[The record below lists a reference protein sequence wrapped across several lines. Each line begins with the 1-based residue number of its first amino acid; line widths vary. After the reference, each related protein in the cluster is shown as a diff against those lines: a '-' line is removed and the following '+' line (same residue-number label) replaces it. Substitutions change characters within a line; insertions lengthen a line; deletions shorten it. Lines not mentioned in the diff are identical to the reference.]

1 MATKKMVYFF
11 GNGKS
16 EGAKETKALLGG
28 KGLGLAQMTE
38 SKVPVPAGF
47 TITTEVCDYYS
58 KNKSYPKGLEKIVDE
73 NIKKLEKAM
82 GMEFGNADKP
92 LLVSVRSGAA
102 ISMPGMMDTILN
114 LGINENVVNGII
126 KKTNN
131 PRFAWDAYRRFIQ
144 MFGDVAMGVDHDK
157 FEEILDERKKAI
169 APKIGKAEKEVK
181 DTDLDVEELKIV
193 VEKYKAMYKQEMG
206 EAFPDD
212 PKVQLWHAINA
223 VFRSWNNP
231 RAEAYRKLNDIRN
244 LLGTAV
250 NVQAMVFGNMGDTS
264 ATGVCFSRNPSTGEN
279 KFYGEFL
286 INAQGEDVVAGIRTP
301 QEITLEGSKEWA
313 KNNGISEE
321 DRKAKYPSLEEVMP
335 DVYKQLVSYKNQLEK
350 YYSDM
355 QDMEFTIQE
364 GKLYML
370 QTRNGKRTAAAAV
383 RIAVELAEAKIISKE
398 EALMRVNPADLDQ
411 LLHPMF
417 DPNAKKTAKVLAKGL
432 NASPGAAVG
441 KAVFAA
447 ERAEAMKEAGE
458 SVILVR
464 IETSPEDIK
473 GMNAAEGILTARG
486 GATSHAAVV
495 ARGMGKCC
503 VAGCSAL
510 DIDYNQKLM
519 KVNDTIVHEGDYI
532 SIDGSTGEV
541 MLGQVT
547 TKEADMSEDF
557 RKLMQWADEI
567 RIKNKFEVHT
577 NADTP
582 NDAQIARKFGA
593 EGIGLCR
600 TEHMF
605 FNADRI
611 KSVRQL
617 ILVAEEVKQLREKLE
632 EAKKIGKADLVEEL
646 ERLYKEPRKLY
657 DDALNSLFPMQ
668 MEDFVGIF
676 TAMSGYPVTV
686 RLLDPPLHEF
696 IPHEDSQLQEL
707 ANEMNVPF
715 EKLRAIRDSLH
726 EFNPMLGHRGCRLG
740 ITYPEIYDMQAR
752 AIIEAAVKVKK
763 NGVDVHP
770 EIMIPLVGTLKELK
784 MIKERI
790 VKIADEVFSK
800 VGDKVA
806 YKVGTMIE
814 VPRAALVADKIAQE
828 AEFFSFGTNDLTQ
841 MGGGFSRDDA
851 GKFLKDYVDKEIY
864 EKDPFQSLDQ
874 EGIGE
879 LLRIGVT
886 KGRATNK
893 KLTVGICGEHG
904 GDPATVMF
912 CYDIGLNYVSCSP
925 YRVPIARLAAA
936 QGIINASAKNKKAN
950 VKKEVKKAVKTV
962 KKEVKKEIKKDAKK
976 AASTVKKASKDV
988 KKATKEIKKVAKA
1001 VKNTVKKEVKKA
1013 VSKKTN
1019 SKK

>member
-1 MATKKMVYFF
+1 MVYFF

-58 KNKSYPKGLEKIVDE
+58 KNKSYPNGLEKLVDE
-73 NIKKLEKAM
+73 NIKKLERAM
-82 GMEFGNADKP
+82 NMEFGNEQKP

-114 LGINENVVNGII
+114 LGINEKVVNGMI

-144 MFGDVAMGVDHDK
+144 MFGDVAMGVDHEK
-157 FEEILDERKKAI
+157 FEHILQNAKNSI
-169 APKIGKAEKEVK
+169 ADRVGKPAKEVK
-181 DTDLDVEELKIV
+181 DTDLNVEDLKEV
-193 VEKYKAMYKQEMG
+193 VVKYKEMYKREMG
-206 EAFPDD
+206 EDFPEE

-264 ATGVCFSRNPSTGEN
+264 ATGVCFSRNPATGEN

-301 QEITLEGSKEWA
+301 QEITLEGSLDWA
-313 KNNGISEE
+313 KNNNVSEFE
-321 DRKAKYPSLEEVMP
+321 RKGKYPSLEEVMP
-335 DVYKQLVSYKNQLEK
+335 NVYKQLVSYKNQLEK

-398 EALMRVNPADLDQ
+398 EAIMRVNPSDLDQ
-411 LLHPMF
+411 LLHPTF
-417 DPNAKKTAKVLAKGL
+417 DPNAKKSATILAKGL

-441 KAVFAA
+441 KVVFAA
-447 ERAEAMKEAGE
+447 DRAEKQKEAGE
-458 SVILVR
+458 NVILVR

-510 DIDYNQKLM
+510 DIDYSSKSM
-519 KVNDTIVHEGDYI
+519 KVGDKTVYEGDYI

-541 MLGQVT
+541 MLGQVA
-547 TKEADMSEDF
+547 TKEAEMSEDF
-557 RKLMQWADEI
+557 KKLMKWADDIRKL
-567 RIKNKFEVHT
+567 EVHT

-582 NDAQIARKFGA
+582 HDARIARSFGA

-617 ILVAEEVKQLREKLE
+617 ILVAEDVKQLQAQINEAERAGKNNLVSELQNAYREPK
-632 EAKKIGKADLVEEL
+632 
-646 ERLYKEPRKLY
+646 RLYDE
-657 DDALNSLFPMQ
+657 ALNNLFPMQ
-668 MEDFVGIF
+668 MEDFIGIF
-676 TAMSGYPVTV
+676 KAMDGYPVTV

-696 IPHEDSQLQEL
+696 IPHEDSQLEEL
-707 ANEMNVPF
+707 SSDMGVPF
-715 EKLRAIRDSLH
+715 DKLRAIRDSLH

-752 AIIEAAVKVKK
+752 AIIEAAVKVSKD
-763 NGVDVHP
+763 GVKVHP

-784 MIKERI
+784 MIKDRI
-790 VKIADEVFSK
+790 IKIADEVFEKEGVK
-800 VGDKVA
+800 VS

-814 VPRAALVADKIAQE
+814 VPRAALVADKIATE

-879 LLRIGVT
+879 LLKIGVE

-893 KLTVGICGEHG
+893 KLIIGICGEHG

-912 CYDIGLNYVSCSP
+912 CHNIGLNYVSCSP

-936 QGIINASAKNKKAN
+936 QGVINQKMEAKKS
-950 VKKEVKKAVKTV
+950 
-962 KKEVKKEIKKDAKK
+962 VKKEIKKTAKNIKK
-976 AASTVKKASKDV
+976 AVKKASKTVKSAAKKSAV
-988 KKATKEIKKVAKA
+988 KKLAS
-1001 VKNTVKKEVKKA
+1001 KKA
-1013 VSKKTN
+1013 ASKKTA
-1019 SKK
+1019 SKKKSGR

>member
-1 MATKKMVYFF
+1 MALKKMVYFF

-58 KNKSYPKGLEKIVDE
+58 KKKSYPPGLEKLVDE

-82 GMEFGNADKP
+82 NMEFGNEEKP

-114 LGINENVVNGII
+114 LGINEKVVNGMI

-131 PRFAWDAYRRFIQ
+131 PRFVWDAYRRFIQ

-157 FEEILDERKKAI
+157 FEEILDNAKHSI
-169 APKIGKAEKEVK
+169 ATRVGKPAKEVK
-181 DTDLDVEELKIV
+181 DTDLNVDDLKEV
-193 VEKYKAMYKQEMG
+193 VDKYKEMYKREMG
-206 EAFPDD
+206 EDFPED

-264 ATGVCFSRNPSTGEN
+264 ATGVCFSRNPATGEN

-301 QEITLEGSKEWA
+301 QEITLEGSLDWA
-313 KNNGISEE
+313 KNNNISEFE
-321 DRKAKYPSLEEVMP
+321 RKGKYPSLEEVMP
-335 DVYKQLVSYKNQLEK
+335 DVYKQLVKYKDQLLK
-350 YYSDM
+350 YYKDV

-364 GKLYML
+364 KKLYML
-370 QTRNGKRTAAAAV
+370 QTRSGKRTAAAAV
-383 RIAVELAEAKIISKE
+383 RIAVELAEEKIISKE
-398 EALMRVNPADLDQ
+398 EAIMRVNPSDLDQ
-411 LLHPMF
+411 LLHPVF
-417 DPNAKKTAKVLAKGL
+417 DPDAKKSATILAKGL

-441 KAVFAA
+441 KVVFAA
-447 ERAEAMKEAGE
+447 DRAEKQKEEGE
-458 SVILVR
+458 NVILVR

-510 DIDYNQKLM
+510 DIDYSSKSM
-519 KVNDTIVHEGDYI
+519 KVGNEIVKEGDYI

-541 MLGQVT
+541 MLGQVA
-547 TKEADMSEDF
+547 TKEAEMSEDF
-557 RKLMQWADEI
+557 KKLMKWADDTRKL
-567 RIKNKFEVHT
+567 EVHT

-582 NDAQIARKFGA
+582 HDAQIARSFGA

-617 ILVAEEVKQLREKLE
+617 ILVAEDVKQLQAQINEAERAGKNNLVSELKDAYREPK
-632 EAKKIGKADLVEEL
+632 
-646 ERLYKEPRKLY
+646 RLYDE
-657 DDALNSLFPMQ
+657 ALNNLFPMQ
-668 MEDFVGIF
+668 MEDFIGIF
-676 TAMSGYPVTV
+676 KAMDGYPVTV

-696 IPHEDSQLQEL
+696 IPHEDSQLEEL
-707 ANEMNVPF
+707 SNDMGVAF

-726 EFNPMLGHRGCRLG
+726 EVNPMLGHRGCRLG
-740 ITYPEIYDMQAR
+740 ITYPEIYDMQAK
-752 AIIEAAVKVKK
+752 AIIEAAVKVSK
-763 NGVDVHP
+763 NGVKVHP

-784 MIKERI
+784 IIKDRI
-790 VKIADEVFSK
+790 IKIAEEVFEKEGVRVS
-800 VGDKVA
+800 

-814 VPRAALVADKIAQE
+814 VPRAALVADKIATE

-851 GKFLKDYVDKEIY
+851 GKLLKDYVDKEIY

-879 LLRIGVT
+879 LLRIAVS
-886 KGRATNK
+886 KGRETNK
-893 KLTVGICGEHG
+893 KLIIGICGEHG

-912 CYDIGLNYVSCSP
+912 CHDIGLNYVSCSP

-936 QGIINASAKNKKAN
+936 QGVINQKIEAKKNIKKA
-950 VKKEVKKAVKTV
+950 
-962 KKEVKKEIKKDAKK
+962 
-976 AASTVKKASKDV
+976 VKKASKNIKKAV
-988 KKATKEIKKVAKA
+988 KKASKTLKASAKKSNAKKVL
-1001 VKNTVKKEVKKA
+1001 KKKSTNKKTA
-1013 VSKKTN
+1013 SKKKVVSKRR
-1019 SKK
+1019 

>member
-1 MATKKMVYFF
+1 MVYFF

-58 KNKSYPKGLEKIVDE
+58 KNKSYPKGLEKLVDE

-82 GMEFGNADKP
+82 NMEFGNEEKP

-114 LGINENVVNGII
+114 LGINEKVVNGMI

-157 FEEILDERKKAI
+157 FEEILDNAKHSI
-169 APKIGKAEKEVK
+169 ATRVGKPEKEVK
-181 DTDLDVEELKIV
+181 DTDLNVDDLKEV
-193 VEKYKAMYKQEMG
+193 VVKYKEMYKREMG
-206 EAFPDD
+206 EDFPEE

-264 ATGVCFSRNPSTGEN
+264 ATGVCFSRNPATGEN

-301 QEITLEGSKEWA
+301 QEITLEGSLDWA
-313 KNNGISEE
+313 KNNSVSEN
-321 DRKAKYPSLEEVMP
+321 DRKEKYPSLEEVMP
-335 DVYKQLVSYKNQLEK
+335 NVYKQLVSYKNQLEK

-398 EALMRVNPADLDQ
+398 EAILRVNPSDLDQ
-411 LLHPMF
+411 LLHPTF
-417 DPNAKKTAKVLAKGL
+417 DPNAKKTATILAKGL

-441 KAVFAA
+441 KVVFAA
-447 ERAEAMKEAGE
+447 DRAEKQKEAGE
-458 SVILVR
+458 NVILVR

-510 DIDYNQKLM
+510 DIDYSEKIM
-519 KVNDTIVHEGDYI
+519 KVGNETVREGDYI

-541 MLGQVT
+541 MLGQVA
-547 TKEADMSEDF
+547 TKEAEMSEDF
-557 RKLMQWADEI
+557 KKLMKWADDIRKL
-567 RIKNKFEVHT
+567 EVHT

-582 NDAQIARKFGA
+582 HDAQIARSFGA

-617 ILVAEEVKQLREKLE
+617 ILVAEDVKQLQAQINEAEKMGKNNLVSELQDAYREPK
-632 EAKKIGKADLVEEL
+632 
-646 ERLYKEPRKLY
+646 RLYDE
-657 DDALNSLFPMQ
+657 ALDNLFPMQ
-668 MEDFVGIF
+668 MEDFIGIF
-676 TAMSGYPVTV
+676 KAMDGYPVTV

-707 ANEMNVPF
+707 SNDMGVPF
-715 EKLRAIRDSLH
+715 DKLRAIRDGLH

-752 AIIEAAVKVKK
+752 AIIEAAVKVSRD
-763 NGVDVHP
+763 GVKVHP

-784 MIKERI
+784 IIKDRI
-790 VKIADEVFSK
+790 IKIAEEVFEKEGVK
-800 VGDKVA
+800 VS

-814 VPRAALVADKIAQE
+814 VPRAALVADKIATE

-879 LLRIGVT
+879 LLKIGVS

-893 KLTVGICGEHG
+893 KLTIGICGEHG

-912 CYDIGLNYVSCSP
+912 CHNIGLNYVSCSP

-936 QGIINASAKNKKAN
+936 QGVINQKNELKKS
-950 VKKEVKKAVKTV
+950 VKKTVNKA
-962 KKEVKKEIKKDAKK
+962 
-976 AASTVKKASKDV
+976 VKKASKDIKKAV
-988 KKATKEIKKVAKA
+988 KKASKTVKSAAKKS
-1001 VKNTVKKEVKKA
+1001 TVKKTT
-1013 VSKKTN
+1013 SKKK
-1019 SKK
+1019 SGR

>member
-1 MATKKMVYFF
+1 MALKKMVYFF

-58 KNKSYPKGLEKIVDE
+58 KNKSYPKDLKKLVDE

-82 GMEFGNADKP
+82 NMEFGNEEKP

-114 LGINENVVNGII
+114 LGINEKVVNGMI

-157 FEEILDERKKAI
+157 FEEILDNAKHSI
-169 APKIGKAEKEVK
+169 ATRVGKPAKEVK
-181 DTDLDVEELKIV
+181 DTDLNVDDLKEV
-193 VEKYKAMYKQEMG
+193 VDKYKEMYKREMG
-206 EAFPDD
+206 EDFPED

-264 ATGVCFSRNPSTGEN
+264 ATGVCFSRNPATGEN

-301 QEITLEGSKEWA
+301 QEITLEGSLDWA
-313 KNNGISEE
+313 KNNNISEFE
-321 DRKAKYPSLEEVMP
+321 RKGKYPSLEEVMP
-335 DVYKQLVSYKNQLEK
+335 DVYKQLVKYKDQLLK
-350 YYSDM
+350 YYKDV

-364 GKLYML
+364 KKLYML
-370 QTRNGKRTAAAAV
+370 QTRSGKRTAAAAV
-383 RIAVELAEAKIISKE
+383 RIAVELAEEKIISKE
-398 EALMRVNPADLDQ
+398 EAIMRVNPSDLDQ
-411 LLHPMF
+411 LLHPVF
-417 DPNAKKTAKVLAKGL
+417 DPDAKKEATILAKGL

-441 KAVFAA
+441 KVVFAA
-447 ERAEAMKEAGE
+447 DRAEKRKEEGE
-458 SVILVR
+458 NVILVR

-510 DIDYNQKLM
+510 DIDYSSKSM
-519 KVNDTIVHEGDYI
+519 KVGNETVYEGDYI

-541 MLGQVT
+541 MLGQVA
-547 TKEADMSEDF
+547 TKEAEMSEDF
-557 RKLMQWADEI
+557 KKLMKWADDTRKL
-567 RIKNKFEVHT
+567 EVHT

-582 NDAQIARKFGA
+582 HDAQIARSFGA

-617 ILVAEEVKQLREKLE
+617 ILVAEDVKQLQAQISEAERAGKNNLVSELKDAYREPK
-632 EAKKIGKADLVEEL
+632 
-646 ERLYKEPRKLY
+646 RLYDE
-657 DDALNSLFPMQ
+657 ALNNLFPMQ
-668 MEDFVGIF
+668 MEDFIGIF
-676 TAMSGYPVTV
+676 KAMDGYPVTV

-696 IPHEDSQLQEL
+696 IPHEDSQLEEL
-707 ANEMNVPF
+707 SNDMGVAF

-726 EFNPMLGHRGCRLG
+726 EVNPMLGHRGCRLG

-752 AIIEAAVKVKK
+752 AIIEAAVKVSKD
-763 NGVDVHP
+763 GVKVHP

-784 MIKERI
+784 IIKDRI
-790 VKIADEVFSK
+790 IKIAEEVFEKEGVK
-800 VGDKVA
+800 VS

-814 VPRAALVADKIAQE
+814 VPRAALVADKIATE

-879 LLRIGVT
+879 LLRIAVS
-886 KGRATNK
+886 KGRETNK
-893 KLTVGICGEHG
+893 KLIIGICGEHG

-912 CYDIGLNYVSCSP
+912 CHDIGLNYVSCSP

-936 QGIINASAKNKKAN
+936 QGVINQKIEAKKNIKKA
-950 VKKEVKKAVKTV
+950 VKKEVKKT
-962 KKEVKKEIKKDAKK
+962 AKN
-976 AASTVKKASKDV
+976 
-988 KKATKEIKKVAKA
+988 I
-1001 VKNTVKKEVKKA
+1001 KKA
-1013 VSKKTN
+1013 VIKAGKTLKASAKKSNAKKVLKKKSTNKKTASKKKVV
-1019 SKK
+1019 SKRR

>member
-1 MATKKMVYFF
+1 MALKKMVYFF

-58 KNKSYPKGLEKIVDE
+58 KKKSYPPGLEKLVDE

-82 GMEFGNADKP
+82 NMEFGNEEKP

-114 LGINENVVNGII
+114 LGINEKVVNGMI

-157 FEEILDERKKAI
+157 FEEILDNAKHSI
-169 APKIGKAEKEVK
+169 ATRVGKSAKEVK
-181 DTDLDVEELKIV
+181 DTDLNVDDLKEV
-193 VEKYKAMYKQEMG
+193 VDKYKEMYKREMG
-206 EAFPDD
+206 EDFPED
-212 PKVQLWHAINA
+212 PKDQLWYAINA

-264 ATGVCFSRNPSTGEN
+264 ATGVCFSRNPATGEN

-301 QEITLEGSKEWA
+301 QEITLEGSLDWA
-313 KNNGISEE
+313 KSNNISEFE
-321 DRKAKYPSLEEVMP
+321 RKGKYPSLEEVMP
-335 DVYKQLVSYKNQLEK
+335 NVYKQLVSYKNQLEK

-398 EALMRVNPADLDQ
+398 EAIMRVNPSDLDQ
-411 LLHPMF
+411 LLHPTF
-417 DPNAKKTAKVLAKGL
+417 DPEAKKEATILAKGL

-441 KAVFAA
+441 KVVFAA
-447 ERAEAMKEAGE
+447 DRAEKQKEEGE
-458 SVILVR
+458 NVILVR

-510 DIDYNQKLM
+510 DIDYSSKSM
-519 KVNDTIVHEGDYI
+519 KVGNETVYEGDYI

-541 MLGQVT
+541 MLGQVA
-547 TKEADMSEDF
+547 TKEAEMSEDF
-557 RKLMQWADEI
+557 KKLMKWADDT
-567 RIKNKFEVHT
+567 RRLEVHT

-582 NDAQIARKFGA
+582 HDAQIARSFGA

-617 ILVAEEVKQLREKLE
+617 ILVAEDVKQLQAQISEVERAGKNNLVSELKDAYREPK
-632 EAKKIGKADLVEEL
+632 
-646 ERLYKEPRKLY
+646 RLYDE
-657 DDALNSLFPMQ
+657 ALDNLFPMQ
-668 MEDFVGIF
+668 MEDFIGIF
-676 TAMSGYPVTV
+676 KAMDGYPVTV

-696 IPHEDSQLQEL
+696 IPHEDSQLEEL
-707 ANEMNVPF
+707 SNDMGVAF

-740 ITYPEIYDMQAR
+740 ITYPEIYDMQAK
-752 AIIEAAVKVKK
+752 AIIEAAVKVSK
-763 NGVDVHP
+763 NGVKVHP

-784 MIKERI
+784 IIKDRI
-790 VKIADEVFSK
+790 IKIAEEVFEKEGVK
-800 VGDKVA
+800 VS

-814 VPRAALVADKIAQE
+814 VPRAALVADKIATE

-879 LLRIGVT
+879 LLRIAVS
-886 KGRATNK
+886 KGRETNK
-893 KLTVGICGEHG
+893 KLIIGICGEHG

-912 CYDIGLNYVSCSP
+912 CHDIGLNYVSCSP

-936 QGIINASAKNKKAN
+936 QGVIEQKKKA
-950 VKKEVKKAVKTV
+950 KQTAKKTV
-962 KKEVKKEIKKDAKK
+962 NK
-976 AASTVKKASKDV
+976 AVKKASKNIKKAV
-988 KKATKEIKKVAKA
+988 KKAGKTLKASAKKSNAKKVL
-1001 VKNTVKKEVKKA
+1001 KKKSTNKKTA
-1013 VSKKTN
+1013 SKKKVVSKRR
-1019 SKK
+1019 

>member
-1 MATKKMVYFF
+1 MASKKLVYFF

-58 KNKSYPKGLEKIVDE
+58 KNKSYPKGLEKLVDE

-82 GMEFGNADKP
+82 GMQFGNPKQP

-114 LGINENVVNGII
+114 LGINEKVVEGLVE
-126 KKTNN
+126 KTNN

-157 FEEILDERKKAI
+157 FEEILDEAKKSI
-169 APKIGKAEKEVK
+169 ASKVGKAEKDVK
-181 DTDLDVEELKIV
+181 DTDLDVEDLKVV
-193 VEKYKAMYKQEMG
+193 VEKYKAMYKEEKG
-206 EAFPDD
+206 EEFPVD

-231 RAEAYRKLNDIRN
+231 RAEAYRKLNDIRG

-264 ATGVCFSRNPSTGEN
+264 ATGVCFSRNPATGEN

-301 QEITLEGSKEWA
+301 QEITLEGSLEWA

-321 DRKAKYPSLEEVMP
+321 DRKNKYPSLEEVMP
-335 DVYKQLVSYKNQLEK
+335 NVYKQLVSYKNQLEK

-398 EALMRVNPADLDQ
+398 EAIMRVNPSDLDQ

-417 DPNAKKTAKVLAKGL
+417 DPAAKKSAKVIAKGL

-441 KAVFAA
+441 KVVFAA
-447 ERAEAMKEAGE
+447 DRAEEMKEAGE
-458 SVILVR
+458 QTILVR

-486 GATSHAAVV
+486 GSTSHAAVV

-510 DIDYNQKLM
+510 EIDYEAKSM
-519 KVNDTIVHEGDYI
+519 KVGDEIVKEGDYI

-541 MLGQVT
+541 MLGKVD
-547 TKEADMSEDF
+547 TKEAEMSEDF
-557 RKLMQWADEI
+557 KKLMEWADAARKL
-567 RIKNKFEVHT
+567 EVHT

-582 NDAQIARKFGA
+582 HDAQIARSFGA

-617 ILVAEEVKQLREKLE
+617 ILVAEEVKQLKEKLE
-632 EAKKIGKADLVEEL
+632 AAEKIGDKKAIEEL
-646 ERLYKEPRKLY
+646 EPLYKEPRKLY
-657 DDALNSLFPMQ
+657 DDALANILPMQ
-668 MEDFVGIF
+668 REDFIGIF
-676 TAMSGYPVTV
+676 TAMSGYPVTI

-707 ANEMNVPF
+707 SSEMNVSF
-715 EKLRAIRDSLH
+715 DKLKAIRDSLH

-784 MIKERI
+784 IIKDRI
-790 VKIADEVFSK
+790 IKIADEVFEKEGSK
-800 VGDKVA
+800 VT

-814 VPRAALVADKIAQE
+814 VPRAALVADKIATE

-851 GKFLKDYVDKEIY
+851 GKFLKDYVNKEIY
-864 EKDPFQSLDQ
+864 ERDPFQSLDQ

-886 KGRATNK
+886 KGRAANK
-893 KLTVGICGEHG
+893 KLVIGICGEHG

-912 CYDIGLNYVSCSP
+912 CNDIGLDYVSCSP

-936 QGIINASAKNKKAN
+936 QGAIKSKPAKKSAAKKAPTKASASAKKTAAK
-950 VKKEVKKAVKTV
+950 VEVKKSAS
-962 KKEVKKEIKKDAKK
+962 KK
-976 AASTVKKASKDV
+976 AA
-988 KKATKEIKKVAKA
+988 VAK
-1001 VKNTVKKEVKKA
+1001 KTPSKSSGKKK
-1013 VSKKTN
+1013 
-1019 SKK
+1019 

>member
-1 MATKKMVYFF
+1 MALKKMVYFF

-58 KNKSYPKGLEKIVDE
+58 KKKSYPTGLEKLVDE

-82 GMEFGNADKP
+82 NMEFGNEEKP

-114 LGINENVVNGII
+114 LGINEKVVNGMI

-157 FEEILDERKKAI
+157 FEEILDNAKHSI
-169 APKIGKAEKEVK
+169 ATRVGKPAKEVK
-181 DTDLDVEELKIV
+181 DTDLNVDDLKEV
-193 VEKYKAMYKQEMG
+193 VDKYKEMYKREMG
-206 EAFPDD
+206 EDFPED

-264 ATGVCFSRNPSTGEN
+264 ATGVCFSRNPATGEN

-286 INAQGEDVVAGIRTP
+286 INAQGEDVVAGIRDP
-301 QEITLEGSKEWA
+301 QQITLEGSLDWA
-313 KNNGISEE
+313 KNNNISEFE
-321 DRKAKYPSLEEVMP
+321 RKGKYPSLEEVMP
-335 DVYKQLVSYKNQLEK
+335 NVYKQLVSYKNQLEK

-383 RIAVELAEAKIISKE
+383 RIAVELAEANIISKE
-398 EALMRVNPADLDQ
+398 EAIMRVNPSDLDQ
-411 LLHPMF
+411 LLHPTF
-417 DPNAKKTAKVLAKGL
+417 DPEAKKEATILAKGL

-441 KAVFAA
+441 KVVFAA
-447 ERAEAMKEAGE
+447 DRAEKQKEAGE
-458 SVILVR
+458 NVILVR

-510 DIDYNQKLM
+510 DIDYSSKSM
-519 KVNDTIVHEGDYI
+519 KVGNEIVKEGDYI

-541 MLGQVT
+541 MLGQVA
-547 TKEADMSEDF
+547 TKEAEMSEDF
-557 RKLMQWADEI
+557 KKLMKWADDTRKL
-567 RIKNKFEVHT
+567 EVHT

-582 NDAQIARKFGA
+582 HDAQIARSFGA

-617 ILVAEEVKQLREKLE
+617 ILVAEDVKQLQAQISEVERAGKNNLVSELKDAYREPK
-632 EAKKIGKADLVEEL
+632 
-646 ERLYKEPRKLY
+646 RLYDE
-657 DDALNSLFPMQ
+657 ALNNLFPMQ
-668 MEDFVGIF
+668 MEDFIGIF
-676 TAMSGYPVTV
+676 KAMDGYPVTV

-696 IPHEDSQLQEL
+696 IPHEDSQLEEL
-707 ANEMNVPF
+707 SNDMGVAF
-715 EKLRAIRDSLH
+715 DKLRAIRDSLH
-726 EFNPMLGHRGCRLG
+726 EVNPMLGHRGCRLG
-740 ITYPEIYDMQAR
+740 ITYPEIYDMQAK
-752 AIIEAAVKVKK
+752 AIIEAAVKVSK
-763 NGVDVHP
+763 NGVKVHP

-784 MIKERI
+784 IIKDRI
-790 VKIADEVFSK
+790 IKIAEEVFEKEGVRVS
-800 VGDKVA
+800 

-814 VPRAALVADKIAQE
+814 VPRAALVADKIATE

-864 EKDPFQSLDQ
+864 EKDPFQSLDR

-879 LLRIGVT
+879 LLRIAVS
-886 KGRATNK
+886 KGRETNK
-893 KLTVGICGEHG
+893 KLIIGICGEHG

-912 CYDIGLNYVSCSP
+912 CHDIGLNYVSCSP

-936 QGIINASAKNKKAN
+936 QGVIEQKKKA
-950 VKKEVKKAVKTV
+950 KQTAKKTV
-962 KKEVKKEIKKDAKK
+962 NK
-976 AASTVKKASKDV
+976 AVKKASKNIKKAV
-988 KKATKEIKKVAKA
+988 KKAGKTLKASTKKSNAKKVLKKKSTNKKTASKKKVA
-1001 VKNTVKKEVKKA
+1001 
-1013 VSKKTN
+1013 SKRR
-1019 SKK
+1019 

>member
-1 MATKKMVYFF
+1 MALKKMVYFF

-58 KNKSYPKGLEKIVDE
+58 KNKSYPKDLKKLVDE

-82 GMEFGNADKP
+82 NMEFGNEEKP

-114 LGINENVVNGII
+114 LGINEKVVNGMI

-157 FEEILDERKKAI
+157 FEEILDNAKHSI
-169 APKIGKAEKEVK
+169 ATRVGKPAKEVK
-181 DTDLDVEELKIV
+181 DTDLNVDDLKEV
-193 VEKYKAMYKQEMG
+193 VDKYKEMYKREMG
-206 EAFPDD
+206 EDFPED

-264 ATGVCFSRNPSTGEN
+264 ATGVCFSRNPATGEN

-286 INAQGEDVVAGIRTP
+286 INAQGEDVVAGIRDP
-301 QEITLEGSKEWA
+301 QQITLEGSLDWA
-313 KNNGISEE
+313 KNNNISEFE
-321 DRKAKYPSLEEVMP
+321 RKGKYPSLEEVMP
-335 DVYKQLVSYKNQLEK
+335 DVYKQLVKYKDQLLK
-350 YYSDM
+350 YYKDV

-364 GKLYML
+364 KKLYML
-370 QTRNGKRTAAAAV
+370 QTRSGKRTAAAAV
-383 RIAVELAEAKIISKE
+383 RIAVELAEEKIISKE
-398 EALMRVNPADLDQ
+398 EAIMRVNPSDLDQ
-411 LLHPMF
+411 LLHPVF
-417 DPNAKKTAKVLAKGL
+417 DPDAKKEATILAKGL

-441 KAVFAA
+441 KVVFAA
-447 ERAEAMKEAGE
+447 DRAEKQKEEGE
-458 SVILVR
+458 NVILVR

-510 DIDYNQKLM
+510 DIDYSSKSM
-519 KVNDTIVHEGDYI
+519 KVGDKTVYEGDYI

-541 MLGQVT
+541 MLGQVA
-547 TKEADMSEDF
+547 TKEAEMSEDF
-557 RKLMQWADEI
+557 KKLMKWADDIRKL
-567 RIKNKFEVHT
+567 EVHT

-582 NDAQIARKFGA
+582 HDAQIARSFGA

-617 ILVAEEVKQLREKLE
+617 ILVAEDVKQLQAQISEAERAGKNNLVSELQNAYREPK
-632 EAKKIGKADLVEEL
+632 
-646 ERLYKEPRKLY
+646 RLYDE
-657 DDALNSLFPMQ
+657 ALDNLFPMQ
-668 MEDFVGIF
+668 MEDFIGIF
-676 TAMSGYPVTV
+676 KAMDGYPVTV

-696 IPHEDSQLQEL
+696 IPHEDSQLKEL
-707 ANEMNVPF
+707 AEDMHF
-715 EKLRAIRDSLH
+715 DFDKLRAIRDSLH

-752 AIIEAAVKVKK
+752 AIIEAAVKVSK
-763 NGVDVHP
+763 NGVKVHP

-784 MIKERI
+784 IIKDRI
-790 VKIADEVFSK
+790 IKIAEEVFEKEGVRVS
-800 VGDKVA
+800 

-814 VPRAALVADKIAQE
+814 VPRAALVADKIATE

-879 LLRIGVT
+879 LLRIAVS
-886 KGRATNK
+886 KGRETNK
-893 KLTVGICGEHG
+893 KLIIGICGEHG

-912 CYDIGLNYVSCSP
+912 CHDIGLNYVSCSP

-936 QGIINASAKNKKAN
+936 QGVIEQKKKA
-950 VKKEVKKAVKTV
+950 KQTAKKTV
-962 KKEVKKEIKKDAKK
+962 NK
-976 AASTVKKASKDV
+976 AVKKASKNIKKAV
-988 KKATKEIKKVAKA
+988 KKAGKTLKASAKKSNAKKVL
-1001 VKNTVKKEVKKA
+1001 KKKSTNKKTA
-1013 VSKKTN
+1013 SKKKVVSKRR
-1019 SKK
+1019 

>member
-1 MATKKMVYFF
+1 MALKKMVYFF

-58 KNKSYPKGLEKIVDE
+58 KNKSYPKDLKKLVDE

-82 GMEFGNADKP
+82 NMEFGNEEKP

-114 LGINENVVNGII
+114 LGINEKVVNGMI

-157 FEEILDERKKAI
+157 FEEILDNAKHSI
-169 APKIGKAEKEVK
+169 ATRVGKPAKEVK
-181 DTDLDVEELKIV
+181 DTDLNVDDLKEV
-193 VEKYKAMYKQEMG
+193 VDKYKEMYKREMG
-206 EAFPDD
+206 EDFPED
-212 PKVQLWHAINA
+212 PKIQLWHAINA

-264 ATGVCFSRNPSTGEN
+264 ATGVCFSRNPATGEN

-301 QEITLEGSKEWA
+301 QEITLEGSLDWA
-313 KNNGISEE
+313 KNNNISEFE
-321 DRKAKYPSLEEVMP
+321 RKGKYPSLEEVMP
-335 DVYKQLVSYKNQLEK
+335 NVYKQLVSYKNQLEK

-383 RIAVELAEAKIISKE
+383 RIAVELAEANIISKE
-398 EALMRVNPADLDQ
+398 EAIMRVNPSDLDQ
-411 LLHPMF
+411 LLHPTF
-417 DPNAKKTAKVLAKGL
+417 DPEAKKEATILAKGL

-441 KAVFAA
+441 KVVFAA
-447 ERAEAMKEAGE
+447 DRAEKRKEEGE
-458 SVILVR
+458 NVILVR

-510 DIDYNQKLM
+510 DIDYSSKSM
-519 KVNDTIVHEGDYI
+519 KVGNETVYEGDYI

-541 MLGQVT
+541 MLGQVA
-547 TKEADMSEDF
+547 TKEAEMSEDF
-557 RKLMQWADEI
+557 KKLMKWADDTRKL
-567 RIKNKFEVHT
+567 EVHT

-582 NDAQIARKFGA
+582 HDAQIARSFGA

-617 ILVAEEVKQLREKLE
+617 ILVAEDVKQLQAQISEAERAGKNNLVSELKDAYREPK
-632 EAKKIGKADLVEEL
+632 
-646 ERLYKEPRKLY
+646 RLYDE
-657 DDALNSLFPMQ
+657 ALDNLFPMQ
-668 MEDFVGIF
+668 MEDFIGIF
-676 TAMSGYPVTV
+676 KAMDGYPVTV

-707 ANEMNVPF
+707 SNDMGVAF

-726 EFNPMLGHRGCRLG
+726 EVNPMLGHRGCRLG
-740 ITYPEIYDMQAR
+740 ITYPEVYDMQAK
-752 AIIEAAVKVKK
+752 AIIEAAVKVSK
-763 NGVDVHP
+763 NGVKVHP

-784 MIKERI
+784 IIKDRI
-790 VKIADEVFSK
+790 IKIAEEVFEKEGVRVS
-800 VGDKVA
+800 

-814 VPRAALVADKIAQE
+814 VPRAALVADKIATE

-879 LLRIGVT
+879 LLRIAVS
-886 KGRATNK
+886 KGRETNK
-893 KLTVGICGEHG
+893 KLIIGICGEHG

-912 CYDIGLNYVSCSP
+912 CHDIGLNYVSCSP

-936 QGIINASAKNKKAN
+936 QGVIEQKKKTKQTAK
-950 VKKEVKKAVKTV
+950 KTV
-962 KKEVKKEIKKDAKK
+962 NK
-976 AASTVKKASKDV
+976 AVKKASKNIKKAV
-988 KKATKEIKKVAKA
+988 KKAGKTLKASAKKSNAKKVL
-1001 VKNTVKKEVKKA
+1001 KKKSTNKKTA
-1013 VSKKTN
+1013 SKKKVVSKRR
-1019 SKK
+1019 

>member
-1 MATKKMVYFF
+1 MALKKMVYFF

-58 KNKSYPKGLEKIVDE
+58 KNKSYPKDLKKLVDE

-82 GMEFGNADKP
+82 NMEFGNEEKP

-114 LGINENVVNGII
+114 LGINEKVVNGMI

-157 FEEILDERKKAI
+157 FEEILDNAKHSI
-169 APKIGKAEKEVK
+169 ATRVGKPAKEVK
-181 DTDLDVEELKIV
+181 DTDLNVDDLKEV
-193 VEKYKAMYKQEMG
+193 VDKYKEMYKREMG
-206 EAFPDD
+206 EDFPED
-212 PKVQLWHAINA
+212 PKIQLWHAINA

-264 ATGVCFSRNPSTGEN
+264 ATGVCFSRNPATGEN

-301 QEITLEGSKEWA
+301 QEITLEGSLDWA
-313 KNNGISEE
+313 KNNNISEFE
-321 DRKAKYPSLEEVMP
+321 RKGKYPSLEEVMP
-335 DVYKQLVSYKNQLEK
+335 DVYKQLVKYKDQLLK
-350 YYSDM
+350 YYKDV

-364 GKLYML
+364 KKLYML
-370 QTRNGKRTAAAAV
+370 QTRSGKRTATAAV
-383 RIAVELAEAKIISKE
+383 RIAVELAEEKIISKE
-398 EALMRVNPADLDQ
+398 EAIMRVNPSDLDQ
-411 LLHPMF
+411 LLHPVF
-417 DPNAKKTAKVLAKGL
+417 DPEAKKEATILAKGL

-441 KAVFAA
+441 KVVFAA
-447 ERAEAMKEAGE
+447 DRAEKQKEEGE
-458 SVILVR
+458 NVILVR

-510 DIDYNQKLM
+510 DIDYSSGSM
-519 KVNDTIVHEGDYI
+519 KVGNEIVKEGDYI

-541 MLGQVT
+541 MLGQVA
-547 TKEADMSEDF
+547 TKEAEMSEDF
-557 RKLMQWADEI
+557 RKLMKWADDT
-567 RIKNKFEVHT
+567 RKLEVHT

-582 NDAQIARKFGA
+582 HDAQIARSFGA

-617 ILVAEEVKQLREKLE
+617 ILVAEDVKQLQAQISEAERAGKNNLVSELKDAYREPK
-632 EAKKIGKADLVEEL
+632 
-646 ERLYKEPRKLY
+646 RLYDE
-657 DDALNSLFPMQ
+657 ALDNLFPMQ
-668 MEDFVGIF
+668 MEDFIGIF
-676 TAMSGYPVTV
+676 KAMDGYPVTV

-696 IPHEDSQLQEL
+696 IPHEDSQLEEL
-707 ANEMNVPF
+707 SNDMGVAF

-726 EFNPMLGHRGCRLG
+726 EVNPMLGHRGCRLG
-740 ITYPEIYDMQAR
+740 ITYPEIYDMQAK
-752 AIIEAAVKVKK
+752 AIIEAAVKVSK
-763 NGVDVHP
+763 NGVKVHP

-784 MIKERI
+784 IIKDRI
-790 VKIADEVFSK
+790 IKIAEEVFEKEGVRVS
-800 VGDKVA
+800 

-814 VPRAALVADKIAQE
+814 VPRAALVADKIATE

-851 GKFLKDYVDKEIY
+851 GKLLKDYVDKEIY

-879 LLRIGVT
+879 LLRIAVS
-886 KGRATNK
+886 KGRETNK
-893 KLTVGICGEHG
+893 KLIIGICGEHG

-912 CYDIGLNYVSCSP
+912 CHDIGLNYVSCSP

-936 QGIINASAKNKKAN
+936 QGVIEQKKKA
-950 VKKEVKKAVKTV
+950 KQTAKKTV
-962 KKEVKKEIKKDAKK
+962 NK
-976 AASTVKKASKDV
+976 AVKKASKNIKKAV
-988 KKATKEIKKVAKA
+988 KKAGKTLKASAKKSNAKEVLKKKSTNKKTASKKKV
-1001 VKNTVKKEVKKA
+1001 
-1013 VSKKTN
+1013 VSKRR
-1019 SKK
+1019 

>member
-1 MATKKMVYFF
+1 MASKKMVYFF

-47 TITTEVCDYYS
+47 TITTEICDYYS
-58 KNKSYPKGLEKIVDE
+58 KNKSYPKGLKEAVE
-73 NIKKLEKAM
+73 QNIKKLEKAM
-82 GMEFGNADKP
+82 NMEFGNLNKP

-102 ISMPGMMDTILN
+102 LSMPGMMDTILN
-114 LGINENVVNGII
+114 LGINEEVVKGIV

-131 PRFAWDAYRRFIQ
+131 ERFAWDAYRRFIQ
-144 MFGDVAMGVDHDK
+144 MFGDVAMGVEHEK
-157 FEEILDERKKAI
+157 FEEILQERKNILASKT
-169 APKIGKAEKEVK
+169 GKNKKEVK
-181 DTDLDVEELKIV
+181 DTDLSANDLKEV
-193 VEKYKAMYKQEMG
+193 VKEYKAMYKKEMG
-206 EAFPDD
+206 EDFPDD
-212 PKVQLWHAINA
+212 PRKQLWHAINA
-223 VFRSWNNP
+223 VFRSWDNP

-264 ATGVCFSRNPSTGEN
+264 ATGVCFSRNPATGEN

-301 QEITLEGSKEWA
+301 QEITLDGSREWA
-313 KNNGISEE
+313 KNNGISES

-335 DVYKQLVSYKNQLEK
+335 PVYKQLVSYKNQLEK

-398 EALMRVNPADLDQ
+398 EAISRVNPADLDQ

-417 DPNAKKTAKVLAKGL
+417 DPNAKKNAKALAKGL

-441 KAVFAA
+441 KVVFAA
-447 ERAEAMKEAGE
+447 KKAEEMVANGE
-458 SVILVR
+458 KVILVR

-473 GMNAAEGILTARG
+473 GMAAAEGILTARG
-486 GATSHAAVV
+486 GSTSHAAVV

-510 DIDYNQKLM
+510 DINYAAKNM
-519 KVNDTIVHEGDYI
+519 KVDDKVVNEGDYI
-532 SIDGSTGEV
+532 SLDGSTGEV
-541 MLGQVT
+541 MLGRVA
-547 TKEADMSEDF
+547 TKAAEMSEDF
-557 RKLMQWADEI
+557 KKIMRWADDIRKL
-567 RIKNKFEVHT
+567 EVHT

-582 NDAQIARKFGA
+582 HDAEVARKFGA

-611 KSVRQL
+611 KSVREL
-617 ILVAEEVKQLREKLE
+617 ILVADEVKQLKAELDN
-632 EAKKIGKADLVEEL
+632 AKRAGDKKAIEEL
-646 ERLYKEPRKLY
+646 ENAYRNPRKIY
-657 DDALNSLFPMQ
+657 DEALNKIMPMQ
-668 MEDFVGIF
+668 KEDFIGIF
-676 TAMSGYPVTV
+676 KAMAGYPVTI

-696 IPHEDSQLQEL
+696 IPHEDDQLREL
-707 ANEMNVPF
+707 ANDMHIEF
-715 EKLRAIRDSLH
+715 DKLRAIRDSLH

-740 ITYPEIYDMQAR
+740 ITYPEIYDMQAA
-752 AIIEAAVKVKK
+752 AIIEAAVEVKK
-763 NGVDVHP
+763 AGIKVLP
-770 EIMIPLVGTLKELK
+770 EIMIPLIGTLKELK
-784 MIKERI
+784 IIKDRI
-790 VKIADEVFSK
+790 VKIADGIFAKVGSK
-800 VGDKVA
+800 VS

-814 VPRAALVADKIAQE
+814 VPRAALVADKIATE

-851 GKFLKDYVDKEIY
+851 GKFLQDYVDKEIY

-879 LLRIGVT
+879 LMRIAVA
-886 KGRATNK
+886 KGRSINK
-893 KLTVGICGEHG
+893 NLVIGICGEHG

-912 CYDIGLNYVSCSP
+912 CHDIGLDYVSCSP

-936 QGIINASAKNKKAN
+936 RGVINAKKANNKKASKPA
-950 VKKEVKKAVKTV
+950 KKASSKKVSNKKVTGKKVVSKKAVKKGN
-962 KKEVKKEIKKDAKK
+962 KK
-976 AASTVKKASKDV
+976 
-988 KKATKEIKKVAKA
+988 
-1001 VKNTVKKEVKKA
+1001 
-1013 VSKKTN
+1013 
-1019 SKK
+1019 

>member
-1 MATKKMVYFF
+1 MALKKMVYFF

-58 KNKSYPKGLEKIVDE
+58 KNKSYPKDLKKLVDE

-82 GMEFGNADKP
+82 NMEFGNEEKP

-114 LGINENVVNGII
+114 LGINEKVVNGMI

-157 FEEILDERKKAI
+157 FEEILDNAKHSI
-169 APKIGKAEKEVK
+169 ATRVGKPAKEVK
-181 DTDLDVEELKIV
+181 DTDLNVDDLKEV
-193 VEKYKAMYKQEMG
+193 VDKYKEMYKREMG
-206 EAFPDD
+206 EDFPED

-264 ATGVCFSRNPSTGEN
+264 ATGVCFSRNPATGEN

-301 QEITLEGSKEWA
+301 QEITLEGSLDWA
-313 KNNGISEE
+313 KNNNISEFE
-321 DRKAKYPSLEEVMP
+321 RKGKYPSLEEVMP
-335 DVYKQLVSYKNQLEK
+335 NVYKQLVSYKNQLEK

-383 RIAVELAEAKIISKE
+383 RIAVELAEANIISKE
-398 EALMRVNPADLDQ
+398 EAIMRVNPSDLDQ
-411 LLHPMF
+411 LLHPTF
-417 DPNAKKTAKVLAKGL
+417 DPEAKKEATILAKGL

-441 KAVFAA
+441 KVVFAA
-447 ERAEAMKEAGE
+447 DRAEKRKEEGE
-458 SVILVR
+458 NVILVR

-510 DIDYNQKLM
+510 DIDYSSKSM
-519 KVNDTIVHEGDYI
+519 KVGNETVYEGDYI

-541 MLGQVT
+541 MLGQVA
-547 TKEADMSEDF
+547 TKEAEMSEDF
-557 RKLMQWADEI
+557 KKLMKWADDTRKL
-567 RIKNKFEVHT
+567 EVHT

-582 NDAQIARKFGA
+582 HDAQIARSFGA

-617 ILVAEEVKQLREKLE
+617 ILVAEDVKQLQAQISESERAGKNNLVSELKDAYREPK
-632 EAKKIGKADLVEEL
+632 
-646 ERLYKEPRKLY
+646 RLYDE
-657 DDALNSLFPMQ
+657 ALDNLFPMQ
-668 MEDFVGIF
+668 MEDFIGIF
-676 TAMSGYPVTV
+676 KAMDGYPVTV

-696 IPHEDSQLQEL
+696 IPHEDSQLEEL
-707 ANEMNVPF
+707 SNDMGVPF
-715 EKLRAIRDSLH
+715 DKLRAIRDSLH

-740 ITYPEIYDMQAR
+740 ITYPEIYDMQAK
-752 AIIEAAVKVKK
+752 AIIEAAVKVSK
-763 NGVDVHP
+763 NGVKVHP

-784 MIKERI
+784 IIKDRI
-790 VKIADEVFSK
+790 IKIAEEVFEKEGVK
-800 VGDKVA
+800 VS

-814 VPRAALVADKIAQE
+814 VPRAALVADKIATE

-879 LLRIGVT
+879 LLRIAVS
-886 KGRATNK
+886 KGRETNK
-893 KLTVGICGEHG
+893 KLIIGICGEHG

-912 CYDIGLNYVSCSP
+912 CHDIGLNYVSCSP

-936 QGIINASAKNKKAN
+936 QGVINQKIEAKKNIKKA
-950 VKKEVKKAVKTV
+950 
-962 KKEVKKEIKKDAKK
+962 
-976 AASTVKKASKDV
+976 VKKASKNIKKAV
-988 KKATKEIKKVAKA
+988 KKASKTLKASAKKPNAKKVL
-1001 VKNTVKKEVKKA
+1001 KKKSTNKKTA
-1013 VSKKTN
+1013 SKKKVVSKRR
-1019 SKK
+1019 